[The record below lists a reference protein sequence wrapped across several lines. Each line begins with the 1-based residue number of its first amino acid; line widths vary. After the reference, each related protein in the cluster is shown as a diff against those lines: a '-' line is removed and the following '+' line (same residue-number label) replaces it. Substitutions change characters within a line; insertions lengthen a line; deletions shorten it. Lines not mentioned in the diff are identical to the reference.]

1 MAGDTGLLGGL
12 GTVDQG
18 LSTGTVTYNVGGFA
32 AGLDRKL
39 TDNVLAGVT
48 VGYTAGQQWVGGFS
62 GQGFS
67 NTVQAGLYGGYRQ
80 GPAYLDGIAG
90 YAYSANQLNRS
101 IVIAGLAPRTA
112 IGQTGANQFYGQ
124 LEGGW
129 RIDLGGV
136 AEAFVTPFARVQAYT
151 GTQNAFTESGAQSL
165 DLSVAAQTTNS
176 LRTVLGTQLG
186 GGFDLGWRD
195 KLFAQLR
202 LGWSHEYAD
211 VSRPVAASFI
221 GAPSAPFTTYGASP
235 QRDGAVVG
243 VAANT
248 AIGEAVSLYLRYEG
262 DFSGQDTTH
271 ALTAGVRMIW

>member
-165 DLSVAAQTTNS
+165 NLSVAAQTTTS
-176 LRTVLGTQLG
+176 LRAI
-186 GGFDLGWRD
+186 DLGWRD
-195 KLFAQLR
+195 KLNGLLR
-202 LGWSHEYAD
+202 LGWGHEFAD
-211 VSRPVAASFI
+211 TARPVSATFA
-221 GAPSAPFTTYGASP
+221 GAPTAPFTTYGASP
-235 QRDGAVVG
+235 QRDSAVIG
-243 VAANT
+243 IAANI
-248 AIGEAVSLYLRYEG
+248 AITQATSIYLRYEG
-262 DFSGQDTTH
+262 DISGQDSSH
-271 ALTAGVRMIW
+271 ALTAGVRMTW